1 MGKVAVVVP
10 ECGVGLD
17 TWERREDV
25 RRVEGVDVAEWRAAC
40 GVEWSGERA
49 GREQGRRGWHTG
61 PLLAGWRRRRLRGH

>member
-1 MGKVAVVVP
+1 MEIKVVGVVG

-17 TWERREDV
+17 TWERSV
-25 RRVEGVDVAEWRAAC
+25 KRVEGVDVAKWRAAC

-49 GREQGRRGWHTG
+49 GWEQGRRGWHTG